1 MAKKGYR
8 EESDSIGIVYVPR
21 KALYGAKTQRAIDN
35 FPISGIKMDFPFTKS
50 FVSSLGVIKDAAA
63 RANNRLKLLPNKK
76 AFLLG
81 KSFNLLLALA
91 AASLI
96 TPKELTKDLV
106 KGKSIL
112 IPLIGKLSMAL
123 CVFAPYRAFRGT

>member
-21 KALYGAKTQRAIDN
+21 KALYGAQTQRAIDN

-63 RANNRLKLLPNKK
+63 RANKGFGKRKIHFYTTYRKVIYGSLCLCTV
-76 AFLLG
+76 
-81 KSFNLLLALA
+81 KSFSRNVNYSNA
-91 AASLI
+91 I
-96 TPKELTKDLV
+96 
-106 KGKSIL
+106 
-112 IPLIGKLSMAL
+112 
-123 CVFAPYRAFRGT
+123 